1 MRPKALQSPGSAGA
15 QDSGV
20 SAVIPKIRG
29 LLSHHVLLHRLVQ
42 DPICFKNAGIPLTQ
56 AAFGCDPIRR
66 ELMSIKEEKI
76 HGFSALMH
84 LAERICGVK
93 HKRFLLAP
101 RVCPGRIY
109 RFSPS
114 AIYAPRTFVRSK
126 SVLSPGQAAA
136 ARPKWMSAER
146 RAPPS
151 SDPDAL

>member
-1 MRPKALQSPGSAGA
+1 
-15 QDSGV
+15 
-20 SAVIPKIRG
+20 
-29 LLSHHVLLHRLVQ
+29 
-42 DPICFKNAGIPLTQ
+42 
-56 AAFGCDPIRR
+56 
-66 ELMSIKEEKI
+66 MSIKEEKI

-126 SVLSPGQAAA
+126 SVGLLGVAPADPILNHALVFRMEQLEELSVL
-136 ARPKWMSAER
+136 
-146 RAPPS
+146 RAKGEVVLFHVPIGTH
-151 SDPDAL
+151 